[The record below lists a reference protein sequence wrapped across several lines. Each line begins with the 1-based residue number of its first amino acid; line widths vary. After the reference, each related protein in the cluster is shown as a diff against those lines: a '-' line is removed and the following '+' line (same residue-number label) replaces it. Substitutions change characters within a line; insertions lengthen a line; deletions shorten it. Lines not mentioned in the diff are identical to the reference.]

1 MSLFV
6 LNGYEDLEAF
16 CEIREKDLDYLG
28 ITDPQNR
35 AKILAAVQVL
45 NEYEC
50 KKAYIFNKFTLLF
63 FNIIKELIFILCYG
77 YIL

>member
-6 LNGYEDLEAF
+6 LNGYEDLDAF
-16 CEIREKDLDYLG
+16 CEIKEADLDYLN
-28 ITDPQNR
+28 IHDLQQR

-50 KKAYIFNKFTLLF
+50 EYLINNK
-63 FNIIKELIFILCYG
+63 Y
-77 YIL
+77 

>member
-6 LNGYEDLEAF
+6 LNGYEDLDTF
-16 CEIREKDLDYLG
+16 CDIVEKDLDYLG
-28 ITDPQNR
+28 IIDLQKR

-50 KKAYIFNKFTLLF
+50 KSEPNNL
-63 FNIIKELIFILCYG
+63 
-77 YIL
+77 

>member
-6 LNGYEDLEAF
+6 LNGYEDLDAF
-16 CEIREKDLDYLG
+16 CDIEEKDLDYLG
-28 ITDPQNR
+28 ITDPQQR

-50 KKAYIFNKFTLLF
+50 K
-63 FNIIKELIFILCYG
+63 C
-77 YIL
+77 